1 MAVLAKF
8 PVSPEAPLLGKTPS
22 GRREMSRKRQRVDDW
37 RAVGETER
45 LYEGNLKMKIGEP
58 ETLRLSYISVSNTFE
73 I

>member
-1 MAVLAKF
+1 
-8 PVSPEAPLLGKTPS
+8 
-22 GRREMSRKRQRVDDW
+22 MSRKRQRVDDW